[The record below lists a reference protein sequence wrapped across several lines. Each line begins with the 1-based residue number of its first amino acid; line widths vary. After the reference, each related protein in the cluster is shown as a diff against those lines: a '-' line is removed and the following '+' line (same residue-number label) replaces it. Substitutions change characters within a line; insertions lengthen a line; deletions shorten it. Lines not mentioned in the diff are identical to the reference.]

1 MGLSG
6 VQTMTART
14 VTSTPCYRSPT
25 LPHAE
30 PAALPA
36 LRAMAD
42 RVRWAIWRWYQV
54 RRTSRQ
60 VAQLQDHI
68 LRDIGL
74 SRMSIQSAT
83 LRRVHEEE
91 EFRRRLGAW

>member
-1 MGLSG
+1 MS
-6 VQTMTART
+6 MNA
-14 VTSTPCYRSPT
+14 VTSTHCHRSPT

-30 PAALPA
+30 PAALLA

-42 RVRWAIWRWYQV
+42 RIRWAIWRWYQV

-60 VAQLQDHI
+60 LAQLQDHI

-74 SRMSIQSAT
+74 SRTSIESST
-83 LRRVHEEE
+83 LRRVRDEEAL
-91 EFRRRLGAW
+91 RRGFGLR

>member
-1 MGLSG
+1 
-6 VQTMTART
+6 MTVRT

-30 PAALPA
+30 PAAPA

-54 RRTSRQ
+54 RRTSHQ

-68 LRDIGL
+68 LQDIGL

-83 LRRVHEEE
+83 LRRVREEE
-91 EFRRRLGAW
+91 EFRRRLGAY

>member
-1 MGLSG
+1 
-6 VQTMTART
+6 MTART
-14 VTSTPCYRSPT
+14 VTSTHYHRSPT

-30 PAALPA
+30 PAAALLA

-42 RVRWAIWRWYQV
+42 RIRWAIWRWYQV

-68 LRDIGL
+68 LHDIGL

-91 EFRRRLGAW
+91 EFR